1 MDSIMDTI
9 VNSLFSF
16 MVTMGTVP
24 IIRCPRGNAAE
35 MVAEVCKQLLPP
47 PLLIRRAEVVT
58 LKQLSGTCKIITLLI
73 QDVLGTHVQ

>member
-1 MDSIMDTI
+1 MDTI

-47 PLLIRRAEVVT
+47 PPSLLIRRAEVVA
-58 LKQLSGTCKIITLLI
+58 LKQLFGTCKIITLLI

>member
-1 MDSIMDTI
+1 MIQIFIVLIDHYILMMFLPSAINKAGIKDTEMDAIMDTI

-35 MVAEVCKQLLPP
+35 MVAEVCQNCLF
-47 PLLIRRAEVVT
+47 IFN
-58 LKQLSGTCKIITLLI
+58 G
-73 QDVLGTHVQ
+73 